1 MTSVFWRTT
10 WASLAVTLLLAA
22 CVTINVY
29 FPAAAVEQAA
39 DRIIEDVWS
48 LPPPSTRRDSS
59 SLPQEGFNMQV
70 MTWGALLLRDA
81 QAQADINISTPAIER
96 IRQSLAER
104 HRQHLEGL
112 LNNGAIGL
120 TADGLLAVRDV
131 SAAPLNQRGRVAQLV
146 EQHNRDLQT
155 LYREIAQANNRPD
168 WVAQIQATFAQRWIS
183 NARPGWWY
191 QANGSWR
198 QK

>member
-10 WASLAVTLLLAA
+10 GASLAVTLLLAA

-39 DRIIEDVWS
+39 DRIIEDVWN
-48 LPPPSTRRDSS
+48 LPPSTQRDSS
-59 SLPQEGFNMQV
+59 SLPKEGFNMQV
-70 MTWGALLLRDA
+70 MTRGALLLRDA
-81 QAQADINISTPAIER
+81 EAQADINISTPAIER

-104 HRQHLEGL
+104 YRQHLQGL
-112 LNNGAIGL
+112 LDSGAIGL
-120 TADGLLAVRDV
+120 TADGLVAVRDV

-146 EQHNRDLQT
+146 EQQNRDLQA

-168 WVAQIQATFAQRWIS
+168 WIDQIQSTFAERWIS

-191 QANGSWR
+191 QAGGGWR

>member
-1 MTSVFWRTT
+1 MTNVFWRTT
-10 WASLAVTLLLAA
+10 GASLAVTLLLAA

-48 LPPPSTRRDSS
+48 LPPSSQRDSS
-59 SLPQEGFNMQV
+59 SLPNEGFNMQV
-70 MTWGALLLRDA
+70 MTRGVLLLRDA
-81 QAQADINISTPAIER
+81 QAQADITISSPAIER

-104 HRQHLEGL
+104 YRQHLQGL
-112 LNNGAIGL
+112 LDNGAIGL
-120 TADGLLAVRDV
+120 TADGLVAVRDV
-131 SAAPLNQRGRVAQLV
+131 NAAPLNQRGRITQLV
-146 EQHNRDLQT
+146 EQQNRDLQT

-168 WVAQIQATFAQRWIS
+168 WTAQIQATFAERWIS
-183 NARPGWWY
+183 HARPGWWY